1 MTYPEFLARIDY
13 IFRPLLTSLSPNFS
27 VAFYSKAKRY
37 FLTKYVTQNVN
48 SEIKNKLTEFT
59 NTNDE
64 LFKPKLLWGIKFNS
78 PIFNSAGMFKY
89 GFGYEVVANQGSGAF
104 LLGTTTSKKRE
115 GNTKNGIKHPF
126 ASYPKS
132 HIASNWMGLPNFGHK
147 DLADKIA
154 KINKI
159 DGCPIGVS
167 MSADPEDNTKDKLNG
182 LLDGLKLFDNS
193 QVDFIEI
200 NESCPNVV
208 GHSSN
213 ANPLDDELIERLN
226 FISINF
232 LQKRK
237 RNLPVILKFSN
248 DTEPDLIPELVKMLI
263 NLGYNGIN
271 IGNTSTK
278 YVEFEKVIHA
288 NEKAVFNYFSKTFG
302 GGLSGRKLKEN
313 SFKLSLIAQDTLDS
327 IKKSKDIQE
336 FHIIRTGGIE
346 NYNDIK
352 ISIEKG
358 ISLCQWYTGYFS
370 KYALF
375 GNKIYLKMITNKI

>member
-1 MTYPEFLARIDY
+1 
-13 IFRPLLTSLSPNFS
+13 
-27 VAFYSKAKRY
+27 
-37 FLTKYVTQNVN
+37 
-48 SEIKNKLTEFT
+48 
-59 NTNDE
+59 
-64 LFKPKLLWGIKFNS
+64 
-78 PIFNSAGMFKY
+78 
-89 GFGYEVVANQGSGAF
+89 
-104 LLGTTTSKKRE
+104 
-115 GNTKNGIKHPF
+115 
-126 ASYPKS
+126 
-132 HIASNWMGLPNFGHK
+132 
-147 DLADKIA
+147 
-154 KINKI
+154 
-159 DGCPIGVS
+159 
-167 MSADPEDNTKDKLNG
+167 
-182 LLDGLKLFDNS
+182 
-193 QVDFIEI
+193 
-200 NESCPNVV
+200 
-208 GHSSN
+208 
-213 ANPLDDELIERLN
+213 
-226 FISINF
+226 
-232 LQKRK
+232 
-237 RNLPVILKFSN
+237 
-248 DTEPDLIPELVKMLI
+248 
-263 NLGYNGIN
+263 GIN

>member
-1 MTYPEFLARIDY
+1 
-13 IFRPLLTSLSPNFS
+13 
-27 VAFYSKAKRY
+27 
-37 FLTKYVTQNVN
+37 
-48 SEIKNKLTEFT
+48 
-59 NTNDE
+59 
-64 LFKPKLLWGIKFNS
+64 
-78 PIFNSAGMFKY
+78 
-89 GFGYEVVANQGSGAF
+89 
-104 LLGTTTSKKRE
+104 
-115 GNTKNGIKHPF
+115 
-126 ASYPKS
+126 
-132 HIASNWMGLPNFGHK
+132 MGLPNFGHK

-370 KYALF
+370 TYALF